1 MKMMAKS
8 GYIMVMV
15 CCFLAAFSPVWAA
28 DPSTQLGK
36 DNVLQK
42 TIPTS
47 TPVETKV
54 ISCAKEITV
63 QARLSDSYLQSSI
76 DASAKST
83 NYNDVVLSIY
93 GSNAFGDFNVDCYYK
108 SKNGDIPNIVYRI
121 PCKRPKKG
129 ATSYE
134 HSYWCIKN

>member
-8 GYIMVMV
+8 GCIMVMV
-15 CCFLAAFSPVWAA
+15 CCFVAIFSPVWAA
-28 DPSTQLGK
+28 DPPVQLGK
-36 DNVLQK
+36 DKV
-42 TIPTS
+42 
-47 TPVETKV
+47 PVETKV
-54 ISCAKEITV
+54 TSCAKEITV

-76 DASAKST
+76 DASAKSI

-93 GSNAFGDFNVDCYYK
+93 GSNAFGDFNVDCFYK

>member
-8 GYIMVMV
+8 GCIMVMV

-42 TIPTS
+42 TTPNPT
-47 TPVETKV
+47 TVETKV

-83 NYNDVVLSIY
+83 NYNDVVLIIY
-93 GSNAFGDFNVDCYYK
+93 ASNAFGDFNVDCY
-108 SKNGDIPNIVYRI
+108 SSTVSHARG
-121 PCKRPKKG
+121 PKKVPPLTNIHTG
-129 ATSYE
+129 ALR
-134 HSYWCIKN
+134 IK